1 MQRDVQYNELFIRKT
16 INDDN
21 KEYFEIPTLH
31 MILLYCE
38 WITTHKTLL
47 QVSDHVSRRIAHY
60 DDTFL
65 DKFNALL
72 DDSAFAEELSQILG
86 ESLIKY
92 ASTAIGGGEIAIPLG
107 LAPSFNLFNKGCV
120 KCRTPRFIRSFCLYC
135 GNTHSIGNELSYSY
149 IPPSRSKRSKAAD
162 NSSDRK
168 VNGKLSTGKLA
179 LIADSS
185 SAGASTSTSHNI
197 KTFSLQSLLA
207 LSKQNSITSSSINTV
222 PEVAVSSEV
231 VEVVAPVK
239 KDIIVIDLVD
249 SSDEDDIATKP
260 STTVPVAN
268 VSVKLESYK
277 TLALPNKTMTATATG
292 MSIASLIKPNP
303 EEYSEEHSSSEMDVS
318 EEHSLVPVKLEWPAQ
333 RMNKYEMAAMRGNL
347 ACVCGEETSCLCE
360 CYLY

>member
-162 NSSDRK
+162 NSSHRK
-168 VNGKLSTGKLA
+168 VNNGKLSTGKLA
-179 LIADSS
+179 LVAGSS
-185 SAGASTSTSHNI
+185 STGASTSIRHNI

-207 LSKQNSITSSSINTV
+207 LSKQNSITSSSINTA

-268 VSVKLESYK
+268 VTVKLESYK
-277 TLALPNKTMTATATG
+277 TLALNTKTMTATATG
-292 MSIASLIKPNP
+292 MSIASLIQPNPSKP
-303 EEYSEEHSSSEMDVS
+303 EEYSEEHSSSDMDVS

-333 RMNKYEMAAMRGNL
+333 RMNKYEMAAMRG
-347 ACVCGEETSCLCE
+347 E
-360 CYLY
+360 